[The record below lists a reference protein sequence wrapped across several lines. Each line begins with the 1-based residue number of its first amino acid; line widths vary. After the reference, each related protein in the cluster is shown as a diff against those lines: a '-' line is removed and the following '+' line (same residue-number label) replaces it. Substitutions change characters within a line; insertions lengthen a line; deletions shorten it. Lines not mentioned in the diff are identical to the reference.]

1 MLIIGSGMSF
11 HNMRAYGDPRATA
24 PSRAFDQWLTQA
36 AEQPAP
42 LRAERLAAWAT
53 APNGRFAHPREEH
66 LLPLM
71 VAAGASE
78 APGERIYN
86 ELVLE
91 TWVSAFRFA

>member
-1 MLIIGSGMSF
+1 MSF

-24 PSRAFDQWLTQA
+24 PSQAFDAWLTGA
-36 AEQPAP
+36 AELPAP

-78 APGERIYN
+78 APGERVYS
-86 ELVLE
+86 ELVLG
-91 TWVSAFRFA
+91 TAISAFRFA